1 MVLSPERWRQE
12 VGTRAA
18 EAVQRVV
25 VVVQQLG
32 DILYSRRGPG
42 YELDIG

>member
-1 MVLSPERWRQE
+1 MLSPERWRQE

-25 VVVQQLG
+25 VVQQLG

-42 YELDIG
+42 YEVDIG